1 MVETTA
7 RYWREIPQRYRT
19 EAGKCDSCGTVYF
32 PPRRVCAECAGREFS
47 TVSLSNQ
54 GKVDTFTI
62 IKVAPD
68 EFSDL
73 APYAVGL
80 VELDDG
86 VRIMCQVVDCDPD
99 TIEIGMPVELE
110 FRLLRAEGS
119 AGVLFYGYKAVPAR

>member
-1 MVETTA
+1 MQTTA

-19 EAGKCDSCGTVYF
+19 EAGKCSSCGTVYF
-32 PPRRVCAECAGREFS
+32 PPRRVCAECAGREF
-47 TVSLSNQ
+47 TDVVLSNK
-54 GKVDTFTI
+54 GKVETFTI

-80 VELDDG
+80 VELDGG
-86 VRIMCQVVDCDPD
+86 VRIMTQVVDCDPE

-110 FRLLRAEGS
+110 FRLIRAEGE